1 MVVFDMQTNNAGDRH
16 RAVCRRCGWKSP
28 WLERQVWAKR
38 RFESTRAGV
47 TAAPSGGRGGS
58 ASRAVRRF

>member
-38 RFESTRAGV
+38 RFEKHA
-47 TAAPSGGRGGS
+47 RGCYRGTFWWQRWFS
-58 ASRAVRRF
+58 